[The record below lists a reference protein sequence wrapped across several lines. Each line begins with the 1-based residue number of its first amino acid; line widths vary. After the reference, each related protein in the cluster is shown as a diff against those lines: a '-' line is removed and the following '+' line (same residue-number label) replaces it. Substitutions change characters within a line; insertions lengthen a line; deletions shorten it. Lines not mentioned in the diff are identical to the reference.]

1 MKKSFFNLVAAS
13 AAACVFAFN
22 AWAQDVR
29 LKDSH
34 PDSYTVV
41 KGDTLWDISDKFLEN
56 PWVWPEIWQVNPQ
69 IENPHLIFPG
79 DVISLVYLDGKPRLT
94 LQRTYK
100 MSPGTVKMQPSVK
113 VMPLDEAIPA
123 IPLDRINSFLS
134 RSRVLDEGVIED
146 SPYVVAGEDKRL
158 IVGAGDNIYSRGEF
172 AEGIKSYGIYRKGQ
186 VYRDPET
193 KEVLG
198 IEARDIGSVS
208 MRDIKGEIA
217 TLEVSRSTEEVRT
230 GDRVL
235 PTEERSIDSTFYPS
249 APEDEAIR
257 GLIVAVEGGV
267 TQVGYLDVVALNLG
281 ERDKVEVGNVLAVY
295 KRGELVRDRIAGD
308 MVELPEERAGLL
320 MIFRTF
326 EKMSLGIVLDS
337 QKPLAV
343 LDRLYNPEGPV
354 RRGDALPVAKT
365 DKEPK
370 KKGFWGRFFSDKH

>member
-22 AWAQDVR
+22 AWAQDPR

-34 PDSYTVV
+34 PDSYIVV

-100 MSPGTVKMQPSVK
+100 MSPGTVKLKPSVR
-113 VMPLDEAIPA
+113 VMPLDQAIPA
-123 IPLDRINSFLS
+123 IPLERINSFLS
-134 RSRVLDEGVIED
+134 RSRVLEEGVIEGA
-146 SPYVVAGEDKRL
+146 PYVVAGAEQHL

-172 AEGIKSYGIYRKGQ
+172 SEGISAYGVYRKGQ

-208 MRDIKGEIA
+208 MRDTRGEIA
-217 TLEVSRSTEEVRT
+217 TLEVTRSTEEIRA

-267 TQVGYLDVVALNLG
+267 TQVGYLDVVAVNLG

-295 KRGELVRDRIAGD
+295 KRGERVRDRIAGD

-326 EKMSLGIVLDS
+326 DKMSLGIVLES
-337 QKPLAV
+337 ERPLAV

-354 RRGDALPVAKT
+354 RRGEAEAVAKP
-365 DKEPK
+365 DSKAK
-370 KKGFWGRFFSDKH
+370 KKGFFGRLFSSKE